1 MKKKTCLG
9 NTKGD
14 NKQLAKK
21 TCSHSTSRG
30 THAIADGGQILS
42 FGYPFDPLT
51 SRAPV
56 FLTVHVVVVQA
67 VTACRWEEQVGAESI
82 ALGARRHKVLP
93 GRASA
98 CPSPTDRACVSAS
111 SWSPADPLKML
122 GDNSLFQL
130 TTYSLPSRCA
140 TASLSDCTV
149 A

>member
-1 MKKKTCLG
+1 MKYSNTRSLQLQKLSYDSIKKNPTPSNVMQGLHRSDEKENVG
-9 NTKGD
+9 NTQGD
-14 NKQLAKK
+14 NKQLGKK

-42 FGYPFDPLT
+42 FGYPCDPLT

-93 GRASA
+93 GRTERWLKIR
-98 CPSPTDRACVSAS
+98 PS
-111 SWSPADPLKML
+111 
-122 GDNSLFQL
+122 
-130 TTYSLPSRCA
+130 
-140 TASLSDCTV
+140 
-149 A
+149 